1 MPLES
6 KAQGRFLNWKFGHD
20 WVKRHHFGGSQKGLP
35 QHVKKQGGGVIADIG
50 KQKDHMTFK
59 QMGIRHG

>member
-6 KAQGRFLNWKFGHD
+6 KAQGRYLNAKFGHD

-35 QHVKKQGGGVIADIG
+35 EHAQHGKTNVGLALFHAMQKRKVKPSR
-50 KQKDHMTFK
+50 T
-59 QMGIRHG
+59 

>member
-20 WVKRHHFGGSQKGLP
+20 WVNRHHFGGSQKGLSQYA
-35 QHVKKQGGGVIADIG
+35 QHGKTNVGLALFKSMQERKKKPSRG
-50 KQKDHMTFK
+50 
-59 QMGIRHG
+59 